1 MSGKSSEFEIV
12 FSPRAIRQLKRL
24 ERDAQLRIKE
34 AIESGLRTFP
44 PRGDIVKLEGFKGRY
59 RLRVGDWRVTFR
71 YQFKARE
78 VHIAEIKHRREIYR
92 RR

>member
-1 MSGKSSEFEIV
+1 MSGKSLEFEII
-12 FSPRAIRQLKRL
+12 FSPKAIRQLKHL
-24 ERDAQLRIKE
+24 DRDVQLRIKR
-34 AIESGLRTFP
+34 AIETTLRLFP
-44 PRGDIVKLEGFKGRY
+44 PRGDIIKLEGSKGRY

-92 RR
+92 KR